1 MEQSQTDNNL
11 ELLPPPAEI
20 PAQESPNDI
29 QVTLGDFQPDEIVKG
44 EDGGTYVLLAGL
56 RRLARPYIQTEKH
69 TMNTII
75 IPKEQTEKIDG
86 QHVLVKTLHL
96 PLSIAVYEVT
106 LKDSRTFSDA
116 ADAFYLN
123 CKDLGHFSSAVAA
136 SRAEART
143 LRKVLGVKE
152 YAAEEMSP
160 ESNVKEMVDDG
171 EIEGVQLRLLERKLG
186 ELQLSVK
193 DALALVT
200 AREIFTLKE
209 LTSKEAIELIRILN
223 DCAKKK
229 NKESKKDKEKDK
241 E

>member
-1 MEQSQTDNNL
+1 
-11 ELLPPPAEI
+11 
-20 PAQESPNDI
+20 
-29 QVTLGDFQPDEIVKG
+29 
-44 EDGGTYVLLAGL
+44 
-56 RRLARPYIQTEKH
+56 
-69 TMNTII
+69 
-75 IPKEQTEKIDG
+75 
-86 QHVLVKTLHL
+86 
-96 PLSIAVYEVT
+96 
-106 LKDSRTFSDA
+106 
-116 ADAFYLN
+116 
-123 CKDLGHFSSAVAA
+123 
-136 SRAEART
+136 
-143 LRKVLGVKE
+143 
-152 YAAEEMSP
+152 MSP